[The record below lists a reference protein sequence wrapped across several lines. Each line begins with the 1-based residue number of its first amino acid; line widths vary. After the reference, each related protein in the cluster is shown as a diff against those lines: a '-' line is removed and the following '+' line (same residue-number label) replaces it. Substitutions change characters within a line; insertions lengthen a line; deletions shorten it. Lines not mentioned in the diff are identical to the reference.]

1 MLFVGVGEKME
12 HGAKY
17 YVTVTAVNSVDMTE
31 NAFSEAIG
39 VDLTPPQK
47 GMVVDLTSVY
57 RIDVTSSDNTVAMN
71 AKICQT
77 EEGKGEKP
85 IQAHTCRYWNL
96 CSAC

>member
-1 MLFVGVGEKME
+1 ME

-57 RIDVTSSDNTVAMN
+57 RIDVSSSDNTVAMN
-71 AKICQT
+71 AKICLT
-77 EEGKGEKP
+77 EEGKRDKP
-85 IQAHTCRYWNL
+85 TIYCKNCFLSVISIFDQFH
-96 CSAC
+96 